1 MLSEQRFLDQKTL
14 CAKETAVY
22 RSRTVRN
29 CYKNALWKHS
39 ASEQKSLLFTQL
51 ETEEEQIFYMFT
63 NLPPH
68 IVPVYPEMGLTLK
81 GSSVC
86 ETKTSQHLW
95 SFEQTCPE
103 TLPDALLG
111 F

>member
-1 MLSEQRFLDQKTL
+1 
-14 CAKETAVY
+14 
-22 RSRTVRN
+22 
-29 CYKNALWKHS
+29 
-39 ASEQKSLLFTQL
+39 
-51 ETEEEQIFYMFT
+51 MFT

-103 TLPDALLG
+103 TFPDALLG